1 MKLFLGE
8 ALLLVLAIFAL
19 WAIVSPRSFYWKL
32 HAWRYRN
39 PEAQEPSDATIGMT
53 GASCND

>member
-19 WAIVSPRSFYWKL
+19 WAIVSPRSFYWNC
-32 HAWRYRN
+32 RV
-39 PEAQEPSDATIGMT
+39 ATR
-53 GASCND
+53 SKNN